1 MKIKKDL
8 TKVDKKYE
16 KRIKLFEKEEEEQQK
31 AYRSNYTKETKIVK
45 RKLQKKKKQ
54 TKEVSG
60 YYIVNGKMTKLYTK
74 KR

>member
-16 KRIKLFEKEEEEQQK
+16 KRIKLFEKEAEEQQK